1 MFEVVKFKESDFEL
15 DVNVSP
21 AEDTVWL
28 TKEQISLLFERER
41 SVITKHINNIYKE
54 RELDK
59 ETTCAKNAHM
69 GSLGVQRYNVELF
82 NLDVIISVGYR
93 VKSKRGVLFR
103 KWANGVLK
111 EYLLKGYAINGNRVI
126 VTNENYIRLTNEVA
140 SINNRLLKIEDKVFD
155 KDYNKGSIF
164 FNGEFYDA
172 YTLIQSL
179 FEKANNEIIIIDN
192 YIDRTILDRLA
203 VKKKDVNVIIYT
215 NKSKLLKVDIDVFSK
230 QYHNLIIINTNLVH
244 DRYIII
250 DKDKLYH
257 LGSSIKDL
265 GKKVFS
271 VSLLDNKLIKTL
283 LNYL

>member
-257 LGSSIKDL
+257 LGASIKDL